1 MPITLNSTLDGRT
14 RGGIQG
20 CVHCT
25 TLPALCSILQTGR
38 ILCSN
43 DVRQAQDR
51 QDISRTISSRDR
63 NKPGANG
70 VYARFLL
77 RQKTVPFAE
86 FGTSGARPV
95 RIYMAKS
102 NCFDLPIISTAISD
116 YKGATVATGNLSD
129 LSEQNVFNAEV
140 CFAGSVSTSAF
151 TSIYIKRQDKRKI
164 QYGSFPSSN
173 KFRHS
178 IAQIIVEAR
187 NADDFRAGINKG
199 RSHTDIAE
207 ENVRRVTEVCEI
219 FHNAGFTRVSK
230 ESNDYYKFTR

>member
-1 MPITLNSTLDGRT
+1 MPNTPITLNSTLDGRM
-14 RGGIQG
+14 RGIIQG

-25 TLPALCSILQTGR
+25 PLLALCSILQTGR

-43 DVRQAQDR
+43 DLRQAQDR
-51 QDISRTISSRDR
+51 QDISRTISSQDR
-63 NKPGANG
+63 NKSDANG

-77 RQKTVPFAE
+77 REKAVPFAE

-102 NCFDLPIISTAISD
+102 NCFDLPITSTAISD

-173 KFRHS
+173 KLCHC
-178 IAQIIVEAR
+178 IAQIIVDVR
-187 NADDFRAGINKG
+187 NL
-199 RSHTDIAE
+199 
-207 ENVRRVTEVCEI
+207 
-219 FHNAGFTRVSK
+219 
-230 ESNDYYKFTR
+230 NDLLM